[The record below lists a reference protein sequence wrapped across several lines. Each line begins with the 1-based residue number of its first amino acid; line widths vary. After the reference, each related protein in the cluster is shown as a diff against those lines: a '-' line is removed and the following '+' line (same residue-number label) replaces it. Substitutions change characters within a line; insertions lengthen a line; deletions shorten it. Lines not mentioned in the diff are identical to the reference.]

1 MINAPGYDNRSTMA
15 PFSHHQS
22 LWDAWIARILLQI
35 YDERSW
41 LYESLTDPFIT
52 TNSAH
57 HQPSKIEENTD
68 SVINSHINK
77 VRSWSSKHR
86 EWKGTVNNGKPPTLH
101 VTWSPSAYAL
111 CRHSLLQEVSPEAY
125 HRAMHLQLISHAND
139 TPTSTF
145 DLVTISYQPLVK
157 GNEDA
162 MYEGAPERRCSRSV
176 ISLGTLGSIGA
187 VEARQK
193 LQPPMW
199 WDSFG
204 RQTLPRKL
212 IMAKKLESKTPTL
225 MLFSLAGTKQRNSTH
240 ISNIWSGV
248 Y

>member
-57 HQPSKIEENTD
+57 HQPCKIEENAD
-68 SVINSHINK
+68 SVINTVTLIK

-111 CRHSLLQEVSPEAY
+111 CRHSLLFKKSHQKHITNVICILVP
-125 HRAMHLQLISHAND
+125 HTNKHLR
-139 TPTSTF
+139 
-145 DLVTISYQPLVK
+145 LVTISYQPLVK

-162 MYEGAPERRCSRSV
+162 RYEGAPERRCSRSD
-176 ISLGTLGSIGA
+176 ISLGTLGSIRA

-193 LQPPMW
+193 LQPSMW

-212 IMAKKLESKTPTL
+212 IMAKKQESKTPTI
-225 MLFSLAGTKQRNSTH
+225 MSFSLAGTKQRNSTH